1 MSSSREDIA
10 HLLRRSGFVAPE
22 ARIAQLMALDLPDAV
37 NAVLNTAGAPDD
49 TPPAWLLSDSDEG
62 YKQWVEASQW
72 WIDRM
77 VSTPTPIVEKMTLFW
92 HGHFTSSWEK
102 VHHSP
107 AMLSQNRL
115 YRSLAL
121 GDFRTLAQRMALEP
135 AMLVY
140 LDNASNVFE
149 DSDSVPN
156 QNFARE
162 LMELFLLGVGN
173 YTEEDVDAAARAWT
187 GHNTVRWDDPRYVF
201 NANKHDTGNKT
212 FFGTTKNWDGPDIIN
227 EILDNPVKRPIMAKF
242 IAKKM
247 WEFFAYQR
255 PAQGIVDALA
265 QVFMNSN
272 LSILELVRALFNR
285 PEFYSVESKQG
296 HVRSPIEWVVA
307 VLSGTGLK
315 AAATNP
321 QWYFERMGQ
330 EPFNPPNVSGWRP
343 NAYWV
348 NTSAFSGRAEF
359 ARNVMWTIHQ
369 AKTWEDIKNGT
380 AAQAIDR
387 AANAFGLQPLSGTTL
402 NAMTQT
408 LSPLW
413 ERTSNNKWAQDVY
426 LLTMSMLAPE
436 LSLA

>member
-22 ARIAQLMALDLPDAV
+22 ARITQLMALDLPDAV
-37 NAVLNTAGAPDD
+37 NAVLSTAGAPDD
-49 TPPAWLLSDSDEG
+49 TPPAWLLTDSDEG

-102 VHHSP
+102 VNHSP

-140 LDNASNVFE
+140 LDNASNVYE
-149 DSDSVPN
+149 DADSTPN

-187 GHNTVRWDDPRYVF
+187 GHNTVRWDDPRYIF
-201 NANKHDTGNKT
+201 RADKHDNGNKT
-212 FFGTTKNWDGPDIIN
+212 FFGTAKNWDGPDIIN
-227 EILDNPVKRPIMAKF
+227 EILDNPNKRPIMAKY

-272 LSILELVRALFNR
+272 LSILELVKALFNR

-307 VLSGTGLK
+307 VLTGTGLR
-315 AAATNP
+315 AAQTNP

-359 ARNVMWTIHQ
+359 ARNVMWTLHQ

-387 AANAFGLQPLSGTTL
+387 AANAFGIQPLSAPTRA
-402 NAMTQT
+402 AMTQAMSVVWT
-408 LSPLW
+408 KD
-413 ERTSNNKWAQDVY
+413 KWAQDVY
-426 LLTMSMLAPE
+426 LLMMTMLAPE